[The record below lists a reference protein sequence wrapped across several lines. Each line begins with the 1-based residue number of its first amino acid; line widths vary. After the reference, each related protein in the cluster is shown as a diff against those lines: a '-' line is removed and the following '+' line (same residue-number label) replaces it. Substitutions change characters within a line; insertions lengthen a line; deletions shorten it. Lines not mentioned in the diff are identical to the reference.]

1 MYRTGIFLF
10 GTVLVTLL
18 SLGQASAVPLHPRHP
33 IEAVNFPNISFA
45 DSSVS
50 SWLVTD
56 ANRDWERS
64 QQRELQRRE
73 RELRQRERA
82 HQRNDRL
89 QQRAHGFGNSKDKI
103 SSCAPEN
110 TFGIIATC
118 RIGITEEKAP
128 AGTDRGHKR
137 YDHGQP
143 GWHQKRPP
151 VPRPRPDARPG
162 RRYDDGQYRPEELK
176 RRGFDDGQYHPG
188 RKF

>member
-10 GTVLVTLL
+10 GTMLATLL

-89 QQRAHGFGNSKDKI
+89 QQERMIREQQRQNQQLRPGEHRRDHRNVPHRDNRGKGPRWD
-103 SSCAPEN
+103 
-110 TFGIIATC
+110 
-118 RIGITEEKAP
+118 
-128 AGTDRGHKR
+128 DRGHKR